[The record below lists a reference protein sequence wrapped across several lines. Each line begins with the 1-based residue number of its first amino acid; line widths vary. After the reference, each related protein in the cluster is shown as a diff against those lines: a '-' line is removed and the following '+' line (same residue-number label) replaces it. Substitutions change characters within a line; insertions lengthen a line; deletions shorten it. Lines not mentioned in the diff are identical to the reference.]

1 MKIYTIQRRN
11 FLTYTDS
18 QGFIIPKRDPE
29 YSIFTDDEEGENC
42 LWALEWMKRQ
52 FIKRL
57 DIPLDRDLIWV
68 WPDIYAYLSE
78 KSDIDFSRHALF
90 TFEVPAA
97 HYKKMI
103 LWSNFISWHEVLNRL
118 WEGATDVGERY
129 EEIFQLKR
137 HEKPGTIQGITTRLH
152 KDWIKRVT

>member
-1 MKIYTIQRRN
+1 MKIYTIQRRD

-52 FIKRL
+52 FIKRM

-78 KSDIDFSRHALF
+78 KNDIDFSRHALF

-97 HYKKMI
+97 YYKKWFYGPI
-103 LWSNFISWHEVLNRL
+103 LLVGMRSWTGYGKESQMRTNDMKIFFNWKGRKNR
-118 WEGATDVGERY
+118 ERY
-129 EEIFQLKR
+129 KVLR
-137 HEKPGTIQGITTRLH
+137 QGCIR
-152 KDWIKRVT
+152 IG